1 MRSIFAIFAH
11 NFSIKRMAKKAKQK
25 YYVVWKGVNPGVYNS
40 WTDCQLQIKGYEGA
54 LYKSF
59 ESNEEAL
66 AAFNDTPY
74 KHIGN
79 TPKKSHTRITDG
91 PPPYLTESLA
101 VDAACSGNPGNM
113 EYRGVYIETGQQLF
127 HVGPMAQ
134 GTNNIGEF
142 LALVHGLAYFKK
154 IDCRMPIYS
163 DSRNAIL
170 WVQQKK
176 CKTKL
181 ERTTVNEPIFNLIER
196 AEKWLRENTYST
208 KILKWETSEWGEI
221 PADFG
226 RK

>member
-1 MRSIFAIFAH
+1 MT
-11 NFSIKRMAKKAKQK
+11 KKTKQK
-25 YYVVWKGVNPGVYNS
+25 YYVVWKGACPGIYNS

-59 ESNEEAL
+59 ESEYDAKS
-66 AAFNDTPY
+66 AFNETPY

-79 TPKKSHTRITDG
+79 TPNKKKILTKSDN
-91 PPPYLTESLA
+91 PPYIVESLA

-113 EYRGVYIETGQQLF
+113 EYRGVYVETGQQVF

-142 LALVHGLAYFKK
+142 LALVHGLALFKK
-154 IDCRMPIYS
+154 SECRMPIYS
-163 DSRNAIL
+163 DSHNAIL
-170 WVQQKK
+170 WVQKKK

-181 ERTTVNEPIFNLIER
+181 ECTAVNAPIFNLIER
-196 AEKWLRENTYST
+196 AEKWLHENTFST
-208 KILKWETSEWGEI
+208 QILKWETSQWGEI

>member
-1 MRSIFAIFAH
+1 MT
-11 NFSIKRMAKKAKQK
+11 KKAKQK
-25 YYVVWKGVNPGVYNS
+25 YYVVWKGVNPGIYDS

-59 ESNEEAL
+59 ESKDEATS
-66 AAFNDTPY
+66 AFGDTPY
-74 KHIGN
+74 NHIGN
-79 TPKKSHTRITDG
+79 AVKKKKLQEKSDK
-91 PPPYLTESLA
+91 PPYILESLA

-113 EYRGVYIETGQQLF
+113 EYRGVFTETGQELF

-142 LALVHGLAYFKK
+142 LALVHGLAFFKK
-154 IDCRMPIYS
+154 IECKMPIYT
-163 DSRNAIL
+163 DSQNAIL

-196 AEKWLRENTYST
+196 AEKWLRENTYPT
-208 KILKWETSEWGEI
+208 KIIKWETSVWGEI